1 MKNIL
6 LLLILFTGLVSW
18 GQDYDIY
25 LNSFHSE
32 DQSKTFQKFTY
43 KIPEHVNSVQLNFD
57 PRVVPDA
64 FYVKYGDQEFWS
76 GFVGDI
82 YKKGGGLYKMM
93 SVPENIKNRYYKDI
107 YPSNLYENQKNENSR
122 IVDAFP
128 RNFVGELV
136 WYKQNDGLLEFIN
149 TEISQVGGNS
159 INSIFK
165 NGDGNAENITN
176 GIKNTQTPLRDI
188 YDSYGNVLKGETSF
202 TLKKE
207 SGEDEITIMVFSPLH
222 GRLFDVLIN
231 TCETCQEPTKDI
243 SEIEFKDSKIL
254 LNGSTYDGLV
264 TERYNQEQLKS
275 VKRVKNGLITSEI
288 IYHEDKNYKSNLS
301 NFKNIE
307 VITSKTEQLGIMD
320 YQIDKLI
327 KEGENQLSQRDHLK
341 ENEMGDKFEKY
352 QEKYNEGNL
361 KGKKLEL
368 FNAYLKHKNN
378 YEETTKKIKSDKK
391 SRDEFKNSLFKEMK
405 KPFYQLVSKESFNYT
420 NGQKTGVHKEY
431 DKNEKL
437 VLEEELKDGVRNGSY
452 KRYEGDVIV
461 EEGTYSNG
469 LMTGEW
475 IFRHDNGN
483 LKGQGNYVNGDGENV
498 GSSGV
503 PQNGRDGEWILY
515 HENGKKAQSL
525 NYKNSQPEGEF
536 LSYYTSGILKEKKY
550 FVNGLLHGNYE
561 QFYNG
566 NLDLTG
572 FYNMGQREGIWYRYG
587 EVNWDG
593 LILKTKYLETYE
605 KNEVVKNEFEC
616 PEINTSLLELPSSL
630 VEYDAND
637 VELINIFKSFSCLL
651 RGDYFLKNENHE
663 KAIYTYKD
671 GLNHYYNPELL
682 KRILPLGDYCFEQG
696 HSGHVLDAYRN
707 YLKRTSDVSR
717 QNKYDKCKGKNAEFM
732 SNYYQKASDIVN
744 DMNDDEIIIS
754 SNSSNTIV
762 KGYVYEKKYSNN
774 GRLDMDLKLLCPN
787 NNTTI
792 RRGWYSIK
800 NQGRCQEDK
809 VINCNQCNGNHIFKP
824 CSIQDL
830 SEDDK
835 F

>member
-6 LLLILFTGLVSW
+6 LLFILFTGLVSW
-18 GQDYDIY
+18 GQDYDVY

-76 GFVGDI
+76 GFVGDV
-82 YKKGGGLYKMM
+82 YKKGDGLYKMM

-107 YPSNLYENQKNENSR
+107 YPSRLTGQGNTNRVDGYPR
-122 IVDAFP
+122 IFA
-128 RNFVGELV
+128 GELV
-136 WYKQNDGLLEFIN
+136 WYKQNDGLLESIN
-149 TEISQVGGNS
+149 AEITKVGGS
-159 INSIFK
+159 PVNSIFK
-165 NGDGNAENITN
+165 NGDGNAETITKKLKSVEK
-176 GIKNTQTPLRDI
+176 GLFGVW
-188 YDSYGNVLKGETSF
+188 DSYGNVLKGDTKF

-231 TCETCQEPTKDI
+231 TCETCQEPEQPKKDI

-405 KPFYQLVSKESFNYT
+405 KPFYQLISKESFTYV
-420 NGQKTGVHKEY
+420 NGQKTGIHKEY

-437 VLEEELKDGVRNGSY
+437 VLEEELKDGVKNGSFKSY
-452 KRYEGDVIV
+452 KGDVIV

-483 LKGQGNYVNGDGENV
+483 LKGQGNYVNGDMGEKDKT
-498 GSSGV
+498 GI
-503 PQNGRDGEWILY
+503 PKKGREGNWVLY
-515 HENGKKAQSL
+515 HENGNISKERNYTNGLITGIDKAYYKSGKIWYIDNNVPKDNVSVPDGESLSYYENGELKEKSFWKMGRRHGKTILFYENGNTKESGNYIEFKRDSLQLFYYENGELNEKSFWTMGKRNGKFIKYYDNGEKKSEYD
-525 NYKNSQPEGEF
+525 YKLDEDNFEGNRQTDYNEDGSVKKRWEYSNGEWKEF
-536 LSYYTSGILKEKKY
+536 LSKEEQERIEKQEEEDQNRIISCWWCGREFKY
-550 FVNGLLHGNYE
+550 GKG
-561 QFYNG
+561 
-566 NLDLTG
+566 
-572 FYNMGQREGIWYRYG
+572 
-587 EVNWDG
+587 
-593 LILKTKYLETYE
+593 
-605 KNEVVKNEFEC
+605 
-616 PEINTSLLELPSSL
+616 
-630 VEYDAND
+630 
-637 VELINIFKSFSCLL
+637 
-651 RGDYFLKNENHE
+651 
-663 KAIYTYKD
+663 
-671 GLNHYYNPELL
+671 
-682 KRILPLGDYCFEQG
+682 
-696 HSGHVLDAYRN
+696 
-707 YLKRTSDVSR
+707 
-717 QNKYDKCKGKNAEFM
+717 YDKSYPKYTGSRTCTCFSIGIGG
-732 SNYYQKASDIVN
+732 YYCSPK
-744 DMNDDEIIIS
+744 
-754 SNSSNTIV
+754 
-762 KGYVYEKKYSNN
+762 
-774 GRLDMDLKLLCPN
+774 
-787 NNTTI
+787 
-792 RRGWYSIK
+792 
-800 NQGRCQEDK
+800 
-809 VINCNQCNGNHIFKP
+809 
-824 CSIQDL
+824 CSIESCERD
-830 SEDDK
+830 
-835 F
+835 

>member
-6 LLLILFTGLVSW
+6 LLFILFTGLVSW

-57 PRVVPDA
+57 PRVVPDG

-76 GFVGDI
+76 GFVGDL
-82 YKKGGGLYKMM
+82 YKKGDGLYKMI
-93 SVPENIKNRYYKDI
+93 SVPTDTKNRFYKDI
-107 YPSNLYENQKNENSR
+107 FPSVLTKDNNTRTVDRLPR
-122 IVDAFP
+122 IFP
-128 RNFVGELV
+128 AELV
-136 WYKQNDGLLEFIN
+136 WYKQNDGLLEYIN
-149 TEISQVGGNS
+149 TEISKVGGKLTVN
-159 INSIFK
+159 NIFK
-165 NGDGNAENITN
+165 DGDSKSESITKSLIN
-176 GIKNTQTPLRDI
+176 VESKLFDVFN
-188 YDSYGNVLKGETSF
+188 SYGNVLEGERDF
-202 TLKKE
+202 IINKQN
-207 SGEDEITIMVFSPLH
+207 GVNEITIMVFSPLH

-231 TCETCQEPTKDI
+231 TCETCQEPEQPKKDI

-405 KPFYQLVSKESFNYT
+405 KPFYQLISKESFNYT
-420 NGQKTGVHKEY
+420 NGQKTGIHKEY
-431 DKNEKL
+431 DKKENL
-437 VLEEELKDGVRNGSY
+437 VLEEELKDGVKNGSFKSY
-452 KRYEGDVIV
+452 KGDVIV

-483 LKGQGNYVNGDGENV
+483 LKGQGNYVNGDMGEKDKT
-498 GSSGV
+498 GI
-503 PQNGRDGEWILY
+503 PKKGREGNWVLY
-515 HENGKKAQSL
+515 HENGNISKERNYTNGLITGIDKAY
-525 NYKNSQPEGEF
+525 YKSGKIWYINNNVPEDNVSVPDGES
-536 LSYYTSGILKEKKY
+536 LSYYENGELKEKSFWKMGRRHGKTILFY
-550 FVNGLLHGNYE
+550 ENGNTKESGNYVE
-561 QFYNG
+561 FKRDSLQLFYYENGELEEKSFWTMGKRNGKYKSYYKNG
-566 NLDLTG
+566 NIKEEITYRNGNVRFNGNIHIKYNPDGSVADFEDLDIPHILE
-572 FYNMGQREGIWYRYG
+572 FLDEGIYGGQSPGWYVYKD
-587 EVNWDG
+587 ES
-593 LILKTKYLETYE
+593 E
-605 KNEVVKNEFEC
+605 KNRLIEQHKEELKSKERKNNSTYQCVWCGRDFTYKTGSPRSNFFDYLGRCEVV
-616 PEINTSLLELPSSL
+616 PWSS
-630 VEYDAND
+630 E
-637 VELINIFKSFSCLL
+637 
-651 RGDYFLKNENHE
+651 ENS
-663 KAIYTYKD
+663 
-671 GLNHYYNPELL
+671 
-682 KRILPLGDYCFEQG
+682 YC
-696 HSGHVLDAYRN
+696 S
-707 YLKRTSDVSR
+707 
-717 QNKYDKCKGKNAEFM
+717 DKCSIERCKNKF
-732 SNYYQKASDIVN
+732 
-744 DMNDDEIIIS
+744 
-754 SNSSNTIV
+754 
-762 KGYVYEKKYSNN
+762 G
-774 GRLDMDLKLLCPN
+774 LD
-787 NNTTI
+787 
-792 RRGWYSIK
+792 
-800 NQGRCQEDK
+800 
-809 VINCNQCNGNHIFKP
+809 
-824 CSIQDL
+824 
-830 SEDDK
+830 
-835 F
+835 

>member
-32 DQSKTFQKFTY
+32 DQSKPFQKFTY

-254 LNGSTYDGLV
+254 LNGSTYDGVV

-405 KPFYQLVSKESFNYT
+405 KPFYQLISKESFNYT
-420 NGQKTGVHKEY
+420 NGQKTGIHKEY

-452 KRYEGDVIV
+452 KRYENGEIEVEGIYINNKKDGLWTLYYDGWKEEISYSNDLMNGDYKKYYGEVV
-461 EEGTYSNG
+461 VKEGQYSNG
-469 LMTGEW
+469 LMNGEW
-475 IFRHDNGN
+475 IYRYDSGS
-483 LKGQGNYVNGDGENV
+483 LKGQGNYIEGDGENV
-498 GSSGV
+498 GSSGI
-503 PQNGRDGEWILY
+503 PKNGR
-515 HENGKKAQSL
+515 
-525 NYKNSQPEGEF
+525 EGEF
-536 LSYYTSGILKEKKY
+536 LLFHENGNKSQIGS
-550 FVNGLLHGNYE
+550 FVNGKEDGEFIIYHD
-561 QFYNG
+561 NG
-566 NLDLTG
+566 N
-572 FYNMGQREGIWYRYG
+572 
-587 EVNWDG
+587 
-593 LILKTKYLETYE
+593 
-605 KNEVVKNEFEC
+605 KN
-616 PEINTSLLELPSSL
+616 
-630 VEYDAND
+630 
-637 VELINIFKSFSCLL
+637 
-651 RGDYFLKNENHE
+651 
-663 KAIYTYKD
+663 
-671 GLNHYYNPELL
+671 
-682 KRILPLGDYCFEQG
+682 
-696 HSGHVLDAYRN
+696 HVGSYRN
-707 YLKRTSDVSR
+707 GKRV
-717 QNKYDKCKGKNAEFM
+717 GE
-732 SNYYQKASDIVN
+732 
-744 DMNDDEIIIS
+744 
-754 SNSSNTIV
+754 
-762 KGYVYEKKYSNN
+762 
-774 GRLDMDLKLLCPN
+774 
-787 NNTTI
+787 
-792 RRGWYSIK
+792 
-800 NQGRCQEDK
+800 
-809 VINCNQCNGNHIFKP
+809 HIY
-824 CSIQDL
+824 
-830 SEDDK
+830 
-835 F
+835 

>member
-6 LLLILFTGLVSW
+6 LLFILFTGLVSW

-57 PRVVPDA
+57 PRVVPDG

-76 GFVGDI
+76 GFVGDV
-82 YKKGGGLYKMM
+82 YKKGDGLYKMI
-93 SVPENIKNRYYKDI
+93 SVPKNIKNRFYKDI
-107 YPSNLYENQKNENSR
+107 YPSRLTGQGNTNRVDGYPR
-122 IVDAFP
+122 IFA
-128 RNFVGELV
+128 GELV
-136 WYKQNDGLLEFIN
+136 WYKQNDGLLESIN
-149 TEISQVGGNS
+149 AEITKVGGS
-159 INSIFK
+159 PVNSIFK
-165 NGDGNAENITN
+165 NGDGNAETITKKLKSVEK
-176 GIKNTQTPLRDI
+176 GLFGVW
-188 YDSYGNVLKGETSF
+188 DSYGNVLKGDTKF

-405 KPFYQLVSKESFNYT
+405 KPFYQLISKESFNYT
-420 NGQKTGVHKEY
+420 NGQKTGIHKEY

-452 KRYEGDVIV
+452 KRYENGEIEVEGIYINNKKDGLWTLYYDGWKEEISYLNDVKNGDYKKYYGDVVVIEGQYSNGLKTGDWKDYNNQSVLTKDYIFIDDKLDGPYKEYSGDIV
-461 EEGTYSNG
+461 VKEGTYSNG

-475 IFRHDNGN
+475 ILRYDSGS
-483 LKGQGNYVNGDGENV
+483 LKGQGNYVDGDGGNV
-498 GSSGV
+498 GTSGI
-503 PQNGRDGEWILY
+503 PINGRDGEWILY
-515 HENGKKAQSL
+515 HENGNK
-525 NYKNSQPEGEF
+525 SQIG
-536 LSYYTSGILKEKKY
+536 SY
-550 FVNGLLHGNYE
+550 VNGLL
-561 QFYNG
+561 
-566 NLDLTG
+566 TG
-572 FYNMGQREGIWYRYG
+572 ISKGYFESGSIWYTSNNIISGIESY
-587 EVNWDG
+587 WDG
-593 LILKTKYLETYE
+593 LNITYYPNGKMYE
-605 KNEVVKNEFEC
+605 KSFWKMSKRHGKTIKYYENGEKKSERDYKLDEYNFEGNRQTEYNEDGSVKKRWEYSNGEWKGFLSKEEQERIEKQEEELRNSTYQCVWCGRDFIYKTGAPRSNFFDYLGRCEVV
-616 PEINTSLLELPSSL
+616 PYSS
-630 VEYDAND
+630 
-637 VELINIFKSFSCLL
+637 
-651 RGDYFLKNENHE
+651 ENS
-663 KAIYTYKD
+663 
-671 GLNHYYNPELL
+671 
-682 KRILPLGDYCFEQG
+682 YC
-696 HSGHVLDAYRN
+696 S
-707 YLKRTSDVSR
+707 
-717 QNKYDKCKGKNAEFM
+717 DKCSIERCKNKF
-732 SNYYQKASDIVN
+732 
-744 DMNDDEIIIS
+744 
-754 SNSSNTIV
+754 
-762 KGYVYEKKYSNN
+762 G
-774 GRLDMDLKLLCPN
+774 LD
-787 NNTTI
+787 
-792 RRGWYSIK
+792 
-800 NQGRCQEDK
+800 
-809 VINCNQCNGNHIFKP
+809 
-824 CSIQDL
+824 
-830 SEDDK
+830 
-835 F
+835 

>member
-1 MKNIL
+1 MKNTL
-6 LLLILFTGLVSW
+6 LLFILFTCLVSW
-18 GQDYDIY
+18 GQDYDVY

-76 GFVGDI
+76 GFVGDL
-82 YKKGGGLYKMM
+82 YKTGSGLYKMA
-93 SVPENIKNRYYKDI
+93 SVPKNIKNRFYKDI
-107 YPSNLYENQKNENSR
+107 YPSKYTQIGKTN
-122 IVDAFP
+122 IVDNFP
-128 RNFVGELV
+128 RIFPAELV
-136 WYKQNDGLLEFIN
+136 WYKQNDGLLESIN
-149 TEISQVGGNS
+149 AEITKVGGS
-159 INSIFK
+159 PIQSIFK
-165 NGDGNAENITN
+165 KGDGNAESITKKLKSVEK
-176 GIKNTQTPLRDI
+176 GLSTVWDT
-188 YDSYGNVLKGETSF
+188 YGNVLKGDTKF

-222 GRLFDVLIN
+222 GRLFDVVIN
-231 TCETCQEPTKDI
+231 TCETCQYTTKDI

-327 KEGENQLSQRDHLK
+327 KEGEIQLSQRDHLK

-368 FNAYLKHKNN
+368 FNTYLKHKNN

-405 KPFYQLVSKESFNYT
+405 KPFYQPISKESFNYT

-452 KRYEGDVIV
+452 KRYENGEIEVEGTYLNNKKDGLWTLYYDGWKEEISYLNDVKNGDYKKYYGDVVVIEGQYSNGLKTGDWKDYNNQSVLTKDYIFIDDKLDGPYKEYSGDIV
-461 EEGTYSNG
+461 VKEGTYSNG

-498 GSSGV
+498 GSSGI
-503 PQNGRDGEWILY
+503 PKNGRDGEWILY
-515 HENGKKAQSL
+515 KDNGNKSQIGSYVNGKE
-525 NYKNSQPEGEF
+525 EGEF
-536 LSYYTSGILKEKKY
+536 IIYHDNGNKNHVGSYRNGKRVGEHIYYHDNGNKSIKVEFREGTKEFVGNIQYQYDQNGLNEERYEFKNGEFKLYKSQEQIEQELKEVRKRRE
-550 FVNGLLHGNYE
+550 NIDNEMETRWNYE
-561 QFYNG
+561 LNCTWCSDSFRAMSG
-566 NLDLTG
+566 TM
-572 FYNMGQREGIWYRYG
+572 FSYG
-587 EVNWDG
+587 
-593 LILKTKYLETYE
+593 
-605 KNEVVKNEFEC
+605 
-616 PEINTSLLELPSSL
+616 
-630 VEYDAND
+630 
-637 VELINIFKSFSCLL
+637 
-651 RGDYFLKNENHE
+651 
-663 KAIYTYKD
+663 
-671 GLNHYYNPELL
+671 
-682 KRILPLGDYCFEQG
+682 
-696 HSGHVLDAYRN
+696 
-707 YLKRTSDVSR
+707 
-717 QNKYDKCKGKNAEFM
+717 
-732 SNYYQKASDIVN
+732 
-744 DMNDDEIIIS
+744 
-754 SNSSNTIV
+754 
-762 KGYVYEKKYSNN
+762 
-774 GRLDMDLKLLCPN
+774 LDMECNRDLLNALRLTSVDVN
-787 NNTTI
+787 NI
-792 RRGWYSIK
+792 YCK
-800 NQGRCQEDK
+800 K
-809 VINCNQCNGNHIFKP
+809 F
-824 CSIQDL
+824 CSRKCAEEYCESKD
-830 SEDDK
+830 
-835 F
+835 

>member
-6 LLLILFTGLVSW
+6 LLFILFTSLVSW

-43 KIPEHVNSVQLNFD
+43 KIPEHVNSVRLNFD

-76 GFVGDI
+76 YFVGEVFVNE
-82 YKKGGGLYKMM
+82 GGLYKMI

-107 YPSNLYENQKNENSR
+107 YPSRLTGQGNTNRVDGYPR
-122 IVDAFP
+122 IFA
-128 RNFVGELV
+128 GELV
-136 WYKQNDGLLEFIN
+136 WYKQNDGLLESIN
-149 TEISQVGGNS
+149 AEITKVGGS
-159 INSIFK
+159 PVNSIFK
-165 NGDGNAENITN
+165 NGDGNAETITKKLKSVEK
-176 GIKNTQTPLRDI
+176 GLFGVW
-188 YDSYGNVLKGETSF
+188 DSYGNVLKGDTKF

-231 TCETCQEPTKDI
+231 TCETCQEPEQPKKDI

-405 KPFYQLVSKESFNYT
+405 KPFYQLISKESFNYT
-420 NGQKTGVHKEY
+420 NGQKTGIHKEY
-431 DKNEKL
+431 DKKENL
-437 VLEEELKDGVRNGSY
+437 VLEEELKDGVKNGSFKSY
-452 KRYEGDVIV
+452 KGDVIV

-498 GSSGV
+498 GSSGI
-503 PQNGRDGEWILY
+503 PINGRDGEWILY
-515 HENGKKAQSL
+515 KDNGNKSQIGSYVNGKE
-525 NYKNSQPEGEF
+525 EGEF
-536 LSYYTSGILKEKKY
+536 IIYHDNGNKNHVGSYRNGKRVGEHIYYHDNGNKSIKVEFREGTKEFVGNIQYQYDQNGLNEERYEFKNGEFKLYKSQEQIEQELKEVRKRRENIDNEMETRWNCELNCTWCSDSFKA
-550 FVNGLLHGNYE
+550 
-561 QFYNG
+561 
-566 NLDLTG
+566 LTG
-572 FYNMGQREGIWYRYG
+572 SMLSSFG
-587 EVNWDG
+587 G
-593 LILKTKYLETYE
+593 L
-605 KNEVVKNEFEC
+605 FEC
-616 PEINTSLLELPSSL
+616 DDDIRTGKLALKQIDCDDFRTKKFCSRKCAE
-630 VEYDAND
+630 EYC
-637 VELINIFKSFSCLL
+637 ES
-651 RGDYFLKNENHE
+651 
-663 KAIYTYKD
+663 KD
-671 GLNHYYNPELL
+671 
-682 KRILPLGDYCFEQG
+682 
-696 HSGHVLDAYRN
+696 
-707 YLKRTSDVSR
+707 
-717 QNKYDKCKGKNAEFM
+717 
-732 SNYYQKASDIVN
+732 
-744 DMNDDEIIIS
+744 
-754 SNSSNTIV
+754 
-762 KGYVYEKKYSNN
+762 
-774 GRLDMDLKLLCPN
+774 
-787 NNTTI
+787 
-792 RRGWYSIK
+792 
-800 NQGRCQEDK
+800 
-809 VINCNQCNGNHIFKP
+809 
-824 CSIQDL
+824 
-830 SEDDK
+830 
-835 F
+835 